1 MNHQALLDRI
11 SIDPA
16 VCHGKPCIRGHRV
29 WVSLILD
36 LFAGGM
42 SSTEVLAQYP
52 GLVEEDTDE
61 DLPDPPHRLRA
72 ASDHADRLRRGDY
85 AVTTTI
91 DATGSTSNA
100 SRCTAFARTMAS
112 ISAVVRLP
120 TRSQTTFGGLP

>member
-36 LFAGGM
+36 LLAGGM

-52 GLVEEDTDE
+52 GLVEEDIRACIAYGSE
-61 DLPDPPHRLRA
+61 RSREHAVPPERGA
-72 ASDHADRLRRGDY
+72 A
-85 AVTTTI
+85 
-91 DATGSTSNA
+91 
-100 SRCTAFARTMAS
+100 
-112 ISAVVRLP
+112 
-120 TRSQTTFGGLP
+120 